1 MIQQQMTD
9 ADNFGCT
16 FPPNASPA
24 EKTCILAAVFL
35 LDFLFFEDN
44 APADDDGGGG
54 FDGGYD

>member
-1 MIQQQMTD
+1 MTD